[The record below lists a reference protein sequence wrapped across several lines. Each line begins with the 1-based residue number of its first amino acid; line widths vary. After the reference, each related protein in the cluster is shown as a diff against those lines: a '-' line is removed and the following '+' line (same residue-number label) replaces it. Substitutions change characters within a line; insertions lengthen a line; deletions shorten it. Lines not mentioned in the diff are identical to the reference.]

1 MKKVSFKDFWETIT
15 AGIYQSIC
23 WLCNLCG
30 YKDKSYYG
38 LFIKRVFTGC
48 VTILMLAITVC
59 LLREIYNDY
68 HRRHAY
74 EGIDFVNQQWVSRQ
88 VMYNESKKKVEDAHT
103 GKTLIKNV
111 DWIQKSVDGDSLVC
125 FSSKG
130 KRGYFNKFTGKV
142 VIQPQFSKAWI
153 FSDGLAC
160 VEDKD
165 TLFFINHQGKRAF
178 QKGFFY
184 NNNSNGYTFHDG
196 NCLMAMDNYKYGVI
210 DKQGNWTLSPIY
222 DDIRFQERGYW
233 VVQKDKKLGLYND
246 STKKMVLP
254 IEYLH
259 IDVDREGIVVQYPN
273 FTMKRLNFD
282 LSIKDDFV
290 FTEAYSVMYSSGK
303 FDKNGEDIMLQST
316 CFYYITGSEKDDG
329 TQKQGLMSPQ
339 GIPLTPPIY
348 DDILGMGKDLYKA
361 RIGNNY
367 VILDNKGNKVK

>member
-1 MKKVSFKDFWETIT
+1 M
-15 AGIYQSIC
+15 
-23 WLCNLCG
+23 
-30 YKDKSYYG
+30 
-38 LFIKRVFTGC
+38 
-48 VTILMLAITVC
+48 
-59 LLREIYNDY
+59 
-68 HRRHAY
+68 
-74 EGIDFVNQQWVSRQ
+74 
-88 VMYNESKKKVEDAHT
+88 
-103 GKTLIKNV
+103 

-165 TLFFINHQGKRAF
+165 TLFFINHQGKRTF

-233 VVQKDKKLGLYND
+233 VVKKDKKLGLYND